1 MRLLA
6 APGIALLGLFNTP
19 RRMILVAILF
29 NALFAY
35 ALYLVIA
42 RGGYAWYNPF
52 VLAAVAIQA
61 FANYQ
66 HLGHYIVVKG
76 GFGELAVAI
85 KRLAAGDLVR
95 REGDKGQGEI
105 RILVERLDN
114 VSSSLAAMF
123 REVRAGAEVIG
134 VEAAR
139 IADGHTDLSQ
149 RTDEQATT
157 LEQTAAGMEQLAGT
171 VRQNASNCERADQ
184 LAQNADTVA
193 SRGAETVHRAVERM
207 ALIDQSSHRIVDII
221 GVIEGI
227 AFQTNILAL
236 NAAVEAARA
245 GEEGKGFAVV
255 ASEVRNLA
263 QRSAEAAREI
273 KALIEDSAANVT
285 EGGKLVGEAGTNIHE
300 IVTGVRAVKELIA
313 EVSRASKE
321 QSHGVDAIN
330 KAFAQMEVVTRQN
343 ASLVDQASAATHAFE
358 ASSRRLAEAVG
369 RFQFS

>member
-1 MRLLA
+1 MSILF

-19 RRMILVAILF
+19 RRMILVAVLF

-35 ALYLVIA
+35 AMYLLLTSA
-42 RGGYAWYNPF
+42 GYSWHHPF
-52 VLAAVAIQA
+52 ILAAFAVQA
-61 FANYQ
+61 FGNYQ

-85 KRLAAGDLVR
+85 KRLAAGDLLR
-95 REGDKGQGEI
+95 RDGDKGQGEI
-105 RILVERLDN
+105 RVLVERLDN

-134 VEAAR
+134 VEAAQ

-157 LEQTAAGMEQLAGT
+157 LEQTAAGMEQLAST
-171 VRQNASNCERADQ
+171 VRQNAVNCVRADQ

-193 SRGAETVHRAVERM
+193 SRGAQTVHRAVERM

-245 GEEGKGFAVV
+245 GDEGKGFAVV
-255 ASEVRNLA
+255 ASEVRSLA

-273 KALIEDSAANVT
+273 KALIEDSASNVT
-285 EGGKLVGEAGTNIHE
+285 EGGKLVGEAGTNINE

-313 EVSRASKE
+313 EVARASKE
-321 QSHGVDAIN
+321 QSNGVDAVN
-330 KAFAQMEVVTRQN
+330 KAFAQMEIVTREN
-343 ASLVDQASAATHAFE
+343 ASLVEQASAATLAFE
-358 ASSRRLAEAVG
+358 ASSKRLADAVG
-369 RFQFS
+369 RFQFT